1 MAQVTKV
8 GNRFHKVKLFPL
20 SLSSTAFN
28 WFTSLAPNS
37 ITTWAC
43 LSKNFMITFIV
54 VRLSLGYH
62 SLLQLGRN
70 TMNLFLSTLEG
81 LEKVGTNVIV

>member
-1 MAQVTKV
+1 
-8 GNRFHKVKLFPL
+8 
-20 SLSSTAFN
+20 
-28 WFTSLAPNS
+28 
-37 ITTWAC
+37 
-43 LSKNFMITFIV
+43 MITFIV